1 MSIVESK
8 LETFKSSKQIMDY
21 LSQAYPSL
29 YLYILEHLKM
39 TDEIEQYMAM
49 CKEYENDHEKFSLY
63 VHGYFLPWLHQ

>member
-29 YLYILEHLKM
+29 YLYILEHLQM
-39 TDEIEQYMAM
+39 NDEIEQYMAK

-63 VHGYFLPWLHQ
+63 VHGYFLVWLDQ